1 VLARKQWKDFDAR
14 ANRTNAV
21 QQDGI
26 RMIRRI
32 ARVRSTQQF
41 AGIAKAVRI
50 ARVRSTQQFAGI
62 AKAVRIARVRSAEQF
77 EGIARIYYKNIRDCR
92 E

>member
-1 VLARKQWKDFDAR
+1 
-14 ANRTNAV
+14 
-21 QQDGI
+21 
-26 RMIRRI
+26 MIRRI

-50 ARVRSTQQFAGI
+50 AGVRSTEQFAGI
-62 AKAVRIARVRSAEQF
+62 AK
-77 EGIARIYYKNIRDCR
+77 IYYKNTRDCR